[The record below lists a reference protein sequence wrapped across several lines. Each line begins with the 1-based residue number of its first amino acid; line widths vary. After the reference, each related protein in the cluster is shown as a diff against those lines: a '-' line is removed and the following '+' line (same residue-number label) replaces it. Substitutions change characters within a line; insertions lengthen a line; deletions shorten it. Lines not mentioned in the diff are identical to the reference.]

1 MADWTKSMTQT
12 YEFYRVDPATWE
24 DDEVVETILSC
35 TINRDSTTDTLGS
48 ATIDCTEVLDECYIR
63 VYLKIIQNG
72 ITERFPLG
80 TFLVQTPSVSFDG
93 KVKTI
98 TMDGYTPLIELKGV
112 RPPLGYTIL
121 KKAGDTKTQ
130 IMPTV
135 SAICR
140 ENMRAPVVESDFTK
154 TLRDDFVADLNDNWM
169 TYLQSLASMAEYEI
183 SLDEMSRV
191 IFQPQR
197 LLGAMKPVWTYD
209 DGNSSILHADIK
221 EERDL
226 YSVPNVVEVIYS
238 TPSSYLYS
246 KVVNKSKD
254 SPIST
259 VNRGRQV
266 VYRDTSP
273 SFAGE
278 PTQEI
283 LDAYAKNL
291 LKNLSSLERKVT
303 YKHGYCPVRLGDCV
317 VLDYLRAG
325 LENVRA
331 RVISQSISCTTGCVV
346 EETAVYTENLWDGGE

>member
-12 YEFYRVDPATWE
+12 YEFYRVDPGTWE
-24 DDEVVETILSC
+24 DDELVESILSC
-35 TINRDSTTDTLGS
+35 TINRDLSADTLGS
-48 ATIDCTEVLDECYIR
+48 ATIDCTEVLEECYIR
-63 VYLKIIQNG
+63 VYLKTIQNG

-121 KKAGDTKTQ
+121 KKVA

-135 SAICR
+135 SMLCR
-140 ENMRAPVVESDFTK
+140 ENLRAPVVESDVTK

-169 TYLQSLASMAEYEI
+169 TYLNALVNMAEYEI
-183 SLDEMSRV
+183 SLDEMGGV
-191 IFQPQR
+191 IFKPVR
-197 LLGAMKPVWTYD
+197 LLGAMKPVWTYN

-226 YSVPNVVEVIYS
+226 YSIPNVVEVIYS

-266 VYRDTSP
+266 VYRDTNP
-273 SFAGE
+273 SFSGE

-283 LDAYAKNL
+283 IDDYAKKL
-291 LKNLSSLERKVT
+291 LKQLSSLERKVS
-303 YKHGYCPVRLGDCV
+303 YKHGYCPVKVGDCV
-317 VLDYLRAG
+317 ILDYVRAG
-325 LENVRA
+325 LENVKA
-331 RVISQSISCTTGCVV
+331 KVISQSISCTTGCVV
-346 EETAVYTENLWDGGE
+346 DETAVYSEELWDGGE